1 MCSLLNAMRRSLLS
15 TQHIYR
21 VIYTRVGWI
30 EKRAEER
37 VIERCGGGG

>member
-21 VIYTRVGWI
+21 VIYTRVEWI
-30 EKRAEER
+30 EKGRGKSDRE
-37 VIERCGGGG
+37 GGGGR